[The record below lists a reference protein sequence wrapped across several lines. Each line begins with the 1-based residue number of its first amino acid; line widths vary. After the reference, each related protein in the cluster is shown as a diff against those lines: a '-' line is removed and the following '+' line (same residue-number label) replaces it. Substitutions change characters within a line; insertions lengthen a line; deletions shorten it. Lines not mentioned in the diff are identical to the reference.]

1 MNELIVSAS
10 IMCGNPMKFGWELEK
25 LEKAGAEMIHFDV
38 MDGHFVQNIAM
49 GIYMLE
55 AMKKKTSIPFDVHL
69 AMCNPEKHIDK
80 FCSILD
86 ENDVIHVHPE
96 STVHIHRVLRDIRR
110 MGVKSSVALN
120 PGTSEDILEYLIED
134 IDMVLAMTVS
144 PGFAGQEFV
153 PQVLDKIR
161 IIRKMAEEKGNDKLR
176 IAVDGNIN
184 VDTIPKCV
192 KAGADVLVAGT
203 SSIFKGDDAD
213 YRQLMQE
220 MKDCVK

>member
-38 MDGHFVQNIAM
+38 MDGHYVKNIAM

-55 AMKKKTSIPFDVHL
+55 AMKKKTKIPFDVHL
-69 AMCNPEKHIDK
+69 AMFNPERYIEK

-86 ENDVIHVHPE
+86 ENDVLHVHPE
-96 STVHIHRVLRDIRR
+96 STIHIHRVLRDIRR
-110 MGVKSSVALN
+110 MGVKTSVALN
-120 PGTSEDILEYLIED
+120 PATDEEILEYLIED

-144 PGFAGQEFV
+144 PGFAGQDFV
-153 PQVLDKIR
+153 PQVLEKIEK
-161 IIRKMAEEKGNDKLR
+161 IRKMAQEKGNEKLR

-184 VDTIPKCV
+184 VNTIPACV

-213 YRQLMQE
+213 YAKLMQE

>member
-1 MNELIVSAS
+1 
-10 IMCGNPMKFGWELEK
+10 MCGNPMKFGWELEK

-38 MDGHFVQNIAM
+38 MDGHYVKNIAM

-55 AMKKKTSIPFDVHL
+55 AMKKKTKIPFDVHL
-69 AMCNPEKHIDK
+69 AMFNPERYIEK

-86 ENDVIHVHPE
+86 ENDVLHVHPE
-96 STVHIHRVLRDIRR
+96 STIHIHRVLRDIRR
-110 MGVKSSVALN
+110 MGVKTSVALN
-120 PGTSEDILEYLIED
+120 PATDEEILEYLIED

-144 PGFAGQEFV
+144 PGFAGQDFV
-153 PQVLDKIR
+153 PQVLRKIER
-161 IIRKMAEEKGNDKLR
+161 IRKMAQEKGNEKLR

-184 VDTIPKCV
+184 VNTIPGCV

-213 YRQLMQE
+213 YAKLMQE